1 MSNDKK
7 NVVKR
12 ASYRLSFKA
21 FRNMAGSYTVSTIH
35 MDDKGN
41 QVPIDKKDN
50 TLKIF
55 LDSIFGKTIEGTLI
69 SFINDDDSEVNE
81 TVRAMFDIA
90 GIGIDRPGKAHNH
103 DLDWF
108 QHCGTPEAKAEAI
121 SNLDAFTDCL
131 PDVLRQVSIEP
142 LYSNPAYD
150 SNETREAELVA
161 PIHILERTRQRDLME
176 DLILTARDRIH
187 SMANGVD
194 RRRYARWFM
203 SHLIGGSLFFISHEH
218 NNPDRFDDGAGNPL
232 CAPDSALMA
241 DFMIGAM
248 DTPDWHGDLV
258 LTALLLNI
266 TNASSDSIEDL
277 LDPDNVLAFDRI
289 EQHSRFNIGFA
300 LYTRPESMDLRT
312 ALSILPNRKAGIED
326 WIRNRR
332 SSDYGPVFETWDA
345 LTHDWDGTMFNVV
358 MGKPHTWKKY
368 YAIPFIYSHAAAIM
382 SDDRNVDPDKVV
394 ELFESYIPSPIHG
407 NPTITQFRNG
417 NKKHN
422 ARATYSLWY
431 LMRSIGDLSLHT
443 RDIGYMEAFAW
454 LVNLYTNLLDHSE
467 VSNWGVYKCP
477 LLTSDMLPQA
487 VAYYNDGLPFS
498 FIIENLLALI
508 AARNDDEL
516 HFYANVFIDN
526 KDDEES
532 IFPRH
537 STKWDDDETYV
548 ISSNNYQFR

>member
-1 MSNDKK
+1 MSNAKK

-21 FRNMAGSYTVSTIH
+21 VKSTDGDYTVSTIH

-50 TLKIF
+50 TLKVF
-55 LDSIFGKTIEGTLI
+55 LGSIFGKAVEDALA
-69 SFINDDDSEVNE
+69 SFINDDDGRINE
-81 TVRAMFDIA
+81 TVKAMFDIA

-121 SNLDAFTDCL
+121 GNLEAFTDCL

-142 LYSNPAYD
+142 IYGNPAYD

-161 PIHILERTRQRDLME
+161 PILILERTRQRDLME

-187 SMANGVD
+187 DMANEVN

-203 SHLIGGSLFFISHEH
+203 GHLIGGSLFFISHKH
-218 NNPDRFDDGAGNPL
+218 DDPDRLDDGTGNPL
-232 CAPDSALMA
+232 CAPDSAFMA

-248 DTPDWHGDLV
+248 DTTDWYGDWV

-277 LDPDNVLAFDRI
+277 LDPDNVLAFERI
-289 EQHSRFNIGFA
+289 ERNSWLNIGFA

-312 ALSILPNRKAGIED
+312 ALSILPNRKIGIENLV
-326 WIRNRR
+326 RNRR
-332 SSDYGPVFETWDA
+332 VPGYGLVFETWEA
-345 LTHDWDGTMFNVV
+345 LTHDWEGTMFNVV
-358 MGKPHTWKKY
+358 MAKPHTWAKY
-368 YAIPFIYSHAAAIM
+368 YTISMTYSHAAAMM
-382 SDDRNVDPDKVV
+382 SEDRNVDPDKVV
-394 ELFESYIPSPIHG
+394 ELFESYVPKPIHG
-407 NPTITQFRNG
+407 NPAITQFRNG
-417 NKKHN
+417 NKNN

-431 LMRSIGDLSLHT
+431 LMNNLDDLSIRT

-454 LVNLYTNLLDHSE
+454 LVNLYANLLGHSE
-467 VSNWGVYKCP
+467 VSNWGTYKCP
-477 LLTSDMLPQA
+477 LLTSDMLPKA

-498 FIIENLLALI
+498 FIVESLLALI
-508 AARNDDEL
+508 AVRNDDEL
-516 HFYANVFIDN
+516 HYYVNVFIDN
-526 KDDEES
+526 KNDDES
-532 IFPRH
+532 IFLRH
-537 STKWDDDETYV
+537 STNNDNETYI
-548 ISSNNYQFR
+548 ISSNNYRLG

>member
-7 NVVKR
+7 NAVKR
-12 ASYRLSFKA
+12 ASYRLSFKVV
-21 FRNMAGSYTVSTIH
+21 RNTNGSYTVSTIH

-50 TLKIF
+50 TLKVF
-55 LDSIFGKTIEGTLI
+55 LGSIFGKAVEDALT
-69 SFINDDDSEVNE
+69 SFINDDDGRVNE
-81 TVRAMFDIA
+81 TVKAMFDIA
-90 GIGIDRPGKAHNH
+90 SIGIDRPGKNHNH

-131 PDVLRQVSIEP
+131 PGVLRQVSIE
-142 LYSNPAYD
+142 YIYGNPAYD
-150 SNETREAELVA
+150 SNETREAELAA
-161 PIHILERTRQRDLME
+161 PIFILECTRQRDLME
-176 DLILTARDRIH
+176 DLILTARDRVH
-187 SMANGVD
+187 SMANGTE

-203 SHLIGGSLFFISHEH
+203 GHLIGGGLSFISHKH
-218 NNPDRFDDGAGNPL
+218 DNPARLDVKGNTL
-232 CAPDSALMA
+232 CTSDNALMA

-248 DTPDWHGDLV
+248 DNPDWHGDLFLTV
-258 LTALLLNI
+258 LSLNI
-266 TNASSDSIEDL
+266 TNAHSDSIENL
-277 LDPDNVLAFDRI
+277 LDPENVLAFERI
-289 EQHSRFNIGFA
+289 ERNSWFNIGFA

-312 ALSILPNRKAGIED
+312 ALSILPNRKTGIED
-326 WIRNRR
+326 WVKNKRT
-332 SSDYGPVFETWDA
+332 SDYGLVFETWDA

-358 MGKPHTWKKY
+358 MAKPHTSTKY
-368 YAIPFIYSHAAAIM
+368 YTISMIYSHAAAIM
-382 SDDRNVDPDKVV
+382 SEDRNVDPDKVV
-394 ELFESYIPSPIHG
+394 ELFESYVPNPIHG
-407 NPTITQFRNG
+407 NPIITRFRNG

-422 ARATYSLWY
+422 ASAKYSLWY
-431 LMRSIGDLSLHT
+431 LMSTIGNLSVHT
-443 RDIGYMEAFAW
+443 EDIGYMESFAW
-454 LVNLYTNLLDHSE
+454 LVNLYANLLDHSE

-477 LLTSDMLPQA
+477 LLTSDMLPKA

-516 HFYANVFIDN
+516 HFYVNVFIDN
-526 KDDEES
+526 KNDVES

-537 STKWDDDETYV
+537 STKWDDNETYI